1 MDYNAEEY
9 EKTLVEKYLEKAAN
23 SRMNEIEEKAK
34 RYKDSGDLEKMNLCE
49 EELEQIKRSLVAEKQ
64 ALTCRESKQESLE
77 AKEVFD
83 FEWKGCSD
91 DSDIKLFEEKCKNA
105 IEVFCKKHGLSNDV
119 FDKYIQKH
127 SEEHEGFAVPSFL
140 WESLFVY
147 QQEGVKWML
156 NLYKAKKG
164 GILADDM
171 GLGKT
176 FQLIVFL
183 TALFRNEAAGKA
195 LIVCPATIV
204 LQWVSE
210 WKKFYPFMRIFT
222 GGVDSEK
229 NGVHVMSY
237 EKFKMIAGSE
247 ECDVLV
253 LDEGHRIKNKNA
265 QVSLAAKRMKSV
277 CRLILSGTPIQNNLR
292 ELWSM
297 FDFVNP
303 GLLGSHS
310 AFNEEFEEVISKGGY
325 KNASNSQVERAYKHS
340 LMLRSLI
347 EPYILRRTKAQVSH
361 RLPSKQ
367 DKIVFCSLTSLQT
380 DLYKKV
386 LRSKHIMNVLT
397 GKANLL
403 SGITLLRKVCN
414 HPRLLFTDDNT
425 RHDGM
430 HDQDPSKHKIE
441 QFELDYDYQDE
452 SLDVNACN
460 GKYNGYALVESACK
474 MKILMDFLKKWKKSG
489 NKVLIFSQTIR
500 MLDIIEKCI
509 DGYMYMRMDGSTS
522 TQDRRSLVE
531 QFNNDENVFIF
542 LLTTRVGGLGLN
554 LTGASRVVI
563 YDPDWNPSTDT
574 QAKERAWR
582 YGQKK
587 DVEIYR
593 FVCKDTIEEKVYQK
607 QIFKDMLGKKVLS
620 DPRLS
625 RFFNKSCI
633 DDLFSF
639 DGTDEVVEIKAH
651 EEHGEE
657 GEEEGVLK
665 GVRDKDEELFL
676 RMKVLNSKSVLSGS
690 EMLEYIRLREE
701 AMR

>member
-1 MDYNAEEY
+1 MDYSADEY
-9 EKTLVEKYLEKAAN
+9 EKTLVEKYLEKAAS
-23 SRMNEIEEKAK
+23 SRIDEIEEKVK
-34 RYKDSGDLEKMNLCE
+34 RYKESGDFEKTSACE
-49 EELEQIKRSLVAEKQ
+49 EEIKQIRRSLAAEKQ
-64 ALTCRESKQESLE
+64 VISGIESRQESLE

-91 DSDIKLFEEKCKNA
+91 DSDVKSFEEKCRHA
-105 IEVFCKKHGLSNDV
+105 VEVFCRKHGLSSNAFEEYV
-119 FDKYIQKH
+119 QKH
-127 SEEHEGFAVPSFL
+127 SEEHEGFAVPNFL
-140 WESLFVY
+140 WESLFAY

-156 NLYKAKKG
+156 NLYKTRKG

-176 FQLIVFL
+176 FQVIVFL
-183 TALFRNEAAGKA
+183 TALFRNGAARKA
-195 LIVCPATIV
+195 LIVCPATIA

-210 WKKFYPFMRIFT
+210 WKKFYPFLRVFT
-222 GGVDSEK
+222 GRMSSEK
-229 NGVHVMSY
+229 SGVCVMSY
-237 EKFKMIAGSE
+237 EKFKMTAGNE
-247 ECDVLV
+247 EWDVLV

-265 QVSLAAKRMKSV
+265 QVSLAAKKVKSG
-277 CRLILSGTPIQNNLR
+277 CRLILSGTPIQNNLS

-325 KNASNSQVERAYKHS
+325 RNASNSQVERAYKHS

-367 DKIVFCSLTSLQT
+367 DKIVFCSLTPLQT
-380 DLYKKV
+380 DLYRKV
-386 LRSKHIMNVLT
+386 LGSKHIMNVLT

-414 HPRLLFTDDNT
+414 HPQLLFASGSAG
-425 RHDGM
+425 HHGM
-430 HDQDPSKHKIE
+430 HEKRQG
-441 QFELDYDYQDE
+441 ELKVENAEFDYGYE
-452 SLDVNACN
+452 EETLGISVCN
-460 GKYNGYALVESACK
+460 GEVGGCELVESACK
-474 MKILMDFLKKWKKSG
+474 MKILVDFLKKWKKSG
-489 NKVLIFSQTIR
+489 DKVLIFSQTIR
-500 MLDIIEKCI
+500 MLDIIERCI
-509 DGYMYMRMDGSTS
+509 AGYAYMRMDGTTS
-522 TQDRRSLVE
+522 TPDRRNLVE
-531 QFNNDENVFIF
+531 RFNSDESIFIF

-587 DVEIYR
+587 GVEIYR
-593 FVCKDTIEEKVYQK
+593 LVCKDTIEEKVYQK

-625 RFFNKSCI
+625 RFFNKSCV

-639 DGTDEVVEIKAH
+639 DGTDELIEIKMH

-657 GEEEGVLK
+657 YEPEGVLK
-665 GVRDKDEELFL
+665 GVREKDGELFL
-676 RMKVLNSKSVLSGS
+676 RMKFLNSKNVLSGR

-701 AMR
+701 SMR